1 MFLRRSNGAAAH
13 DITKHFCMPTEKA
26 LGSKTGLKK
35 EIYHSLTL
43 GAMGKLGSKTG
54 VKEEIYHSLTL
65 GAMGI
70 TTHTAALTC
79 YITLC
84 CWPK

>member
-1 MFLRRSNGAAAH
+1 MSATRNKHTAVFLRRSNGAAAH

-43 GAMGKLGSKTG
+43 GAMG
-54 VKEEIYHSLTL
+54 
-65 GAMGI
+65 I
-70 TTHTAALTC
+70 TTHTAALTLLRNT
-79 YITLC
+79 TLLSAKMNV
-84 CWPK
+84 P